1 MTFASISRAFEVWG
15 AAAVFLLVFLEYL
28 GIPGYPGG
36 LILPAIGIL
45 GRMELIGPFQG
56 FLLAMISSGL
66 AMALMYGV
74 GCQWGGWIRKHL
86 EQKKRW
92 LEWYDRLVRFNDRY
106 GVRGQ
111 VLIRMM
117 PVIRTFSSIVSG
129 MLGADFW
136 PYWFYSMVGNG
147 IYSGVVIALG
157 YYVTSLFL

>member
-1 MTFASISRAFEVWG
+1 MTFASVSKAFELWD
-15 AAAVFLLVFLEYL
+15 APAVFILVFLEYL

-45 GRMELIGPFQG
+45 GRMELIGPFKG
-56 FLLAMISSGL
+56 FLLALVSSGL
-66 AMALMYGV
+66 AMALMYWV
-74 GCQWGGWIRKHL
+74 GRKSGDWVRRRFG
-86 EQKKRW
+86 QKKRFME
-92 LEWYDRLVRFNDRY
+92 LYDRLAGLNDRY

-117 PVIRTFSSIVSG
+117 PVIRTFSSVVSG

-136 PYWFYSMVGNG
+136 PYWIYSMVGNC

-157 YYVTSLFL
+157 YYETNLFL